1 MKKLITLAALLCSA
15 AMAQAEVTFTCTA
28 GKNYGAGEGI
38 DKLFDGNTGTKY
50 CQNAGSDC
58 YALVTASEPIFVWG
72 YEWTTA
78 NDNEQYGRLITEWL
92 LYGTNDEAV
101 AADPSAS
108 GWVTLSNLGENTWIQ
123 KKNFHTQRFFCDKGA
138 AGTAYKYFKVVISKG
153 GFVQMSEFKFL
164 YETDRVVDYNWKEGS
179 QENSAKACDGKP
191 NPKWEGG
198 NLAGNW
204 FTIESADGK
213 AHAIKEYSFT
223 TNDDGSWPNRAPK
236 EWRLEGS
243 NDNSSW
249 VTIDEMTGSD
259 PIANEN
265 FQTYTFTPANTT
277 DEFRYLKVSLISMKG
292 TGWTQIGEFH
302 VLATSSSS
310 DEEFYTGL
318 VNDAKAVEYNRGNL
332 SETDPWYLEYKTLF
346 DGIDATLASC
356 IAAGDYAVLIEQLDK
371 MKALVPLM
379 DKFQDN
385 PEFVALDGTSCW
397 GDGHYSQLLDGK
409 DGIDGRQSTKW
420 GGNFSGSVGQPEH
433 VQYVIF
439 RRNAALQPY
448 FYRLVTGGD
457 TKTQSG
463 RNWKSWKVYG
473 ANFASVSD
481 ATYANLSNW
490 TVLDSR
496 ENISA
501 QYLPNENCYPAA
513 FDFTEGVSQ
522 PYYYYMVAVTESNG
536 SQQQMNEM
544 YLCTQEEF
552 ESMRAPLVAYFDDF
566 DVTRPVESD
575 FEDELASFN
584 EKFAELKTT
593 ADAVKL
599 TLLYNECVALRT
611 QLEASMDYL
620 DFVGTTEVVDGVY
633 QIGTAEQLVTFSKA
647 VVGKADLKVALTADI
662 DLEESGMAPIGSND
676 YPFKGTFDGKCFAVK
691 NYTYENTDQN
701 NVGLF
706 GYINGATIQNVM
718 LVDAQVNGNAN
729 AAGLVG
735 NAQNGSVIQN
745 CAVLN
750 TYVEGR
756 DHVAAIAGNL
766 AGGSAVRN
774 NLSDADIYSRSYQA
788 GGMVGTVLS
797 GAIVEKNLFTGTV
810 KCNGGNASGLVSLI
824 DADDANPT
832 IKNNVV
838 AAVSVEGGATF
849 TLVNNSGGRAATYAN
864 NFILDTTV
872 YSTGAKSVSNEN
884 DQNGKQISLSEATK
898 ADFYYDPLGW
908 DMTNDWQYVARFVFP
923 VLAYMDAVV
932 PVEDI
937 TVTSAGYATYFTK
950 AELDFGQVEGVEA
963 YIPQLVN
970 DEYVHLEPITYVPA
984 GVGIVVKAAAGTYN
998 IPYSR
1003 IIAKDV
1009 PSDLK
1014 AAPAGFT
1021 ATGKEYILAKP
1032 EGEAVGFYKAEGVIA
1047 EGKGYIEL
1055 TGASDVKALFF
1066 EADDATG
1073 IEMADVQSSMV
1084 NAPVYNLA
1092 GQRLSKAQKGVNIIG
1107 GKKILK

>member
-1 MKKLITLAALLCSA
+1 MKKHLLTALALLALGWGNLQAQVGYTYDSA
-15 AMAQAEVTFTCTA
+15 SNGNFQKA
-28 GKNYGAGEGI
+28 
-38 DKLFDGNTGTKY
+38 FDGNTSTK
-50 CQNAGSDC
+50 
-58 YALVTASEPIFVWG
+58 F
-72 YEWTTA
+72 
-78 NDNEQYGRLITEWL
+78 
-92 LYGTNDEAV
+92 
-101 AADPSAS
+101 
-108 GWVTLSNLGENTWIQ
+108 
-123 KKNFHTQRFFCDKGA
+123 
-138 AGTAYKYFKVVISKG
+138 
-153 GFVQMSEFKFL
+153 
-164 YETDRVVDYNWKEGS
+164 EG
-179 QENSAKACDGKP
+179 N
-191 NPKWEGG
+191 

-204 FTIESADGK
+204 LIIKTADSQP
-213 AHAIKEYSFT
+213 HVVQSYAIT
-223 TNDDGSWPNRAPK
+223 THDDGSWPNRAPK
-236 EWRLEGS
+236 TWTLEGS
-243 NDNSSW
+243 NDKTNW
-249 VTIDEMTGSD
+249 TLIDEVTND
-259 PIANEN
+259 PIEN
-265 FQTYTFTPANTT
+265 KNYTTFTFSDHFNFNAYT
-277 DEFRYLKVSLISMKG
+277 YLRFTMLTMKG
-292 TGWTQIGEFH
+292 TGWTQIGEFA
-302 VLATSSSS
+302 VTDVPEADVDAFRAGKKADYQNRVSGLQ
-310 DEEFYTGL
+310 DEVPNFNTTLGAE
-318 VNDAKAVEYNRGNL
+318 
-332 SETDPWYLEYKTLF
+332 DPWTQEFSSIISSLGDLLNSITDYNYYPF
-346 DGIDATLASC
+346 AAPFATANN
-356 IAAGDYAVLIEQLDK
+356 
-371 MKALVPLM
+371 LVSM
-379 DKFQDN
+379 RDKFQG
-385 PEFVALDGTSCW
+385 VAEYFPLDGTGTW
-397 GDGHYSQLLDGK
+397 GDGHWSQLFDGK
-409 DGIDGRQSTKW
+409 DGREGRESTKW
-420 GGNFSGSVGQPEH
+420 GGDFSGNVGDANH

-439 RRNAALQPY
+439 RTKQAMQPF

-463 RNWKSWKVYG
+463 RNWKTWKVYG
-473 ANFASVSD
+473 ANFASLSD
-481 ATYANLSNW
+481 ATYANLANW

-496 ENISA
+496 ENISKE
-501 QYLPNENCYPAA
+501 YLPNENCYPAA

-633 QIGTAEQLVTFSKA
+633 QIGTAEQLVAFSKA
-647 VVGKADLKVALTADI
+647 VVGKADLKVVLTADI

-774 NLSDADIYSRSYQA
+774 NLSDADIYSRSFQA

-824 DADDANPT
+824 DADNANPT
-832 IKNNVV
+832 IRNNVV
-838 AAVSVEGGATF
+838 AAVSVEGGSTF
-849 TLVNNSGGRAATYAN
+849 TLVNAGGRAATFAN
-864 NFILDTTV
+864 NFILDSTV
-872 YSTGAKSVSNEN
+872 YSTGAKSVTNEN

-898 ADFYYDPLGW
+898 ADFYYNTLEW
-908 DMTNDWQYVARFVFP
+908 DMTNDWKYVARYVFP
-923 VLAYMDAVV
+923 VLSYMEAEV
-932 PVEDI
+932 PTEEV
-937 TVTSAGYATYFTK
+937 TVTDAGYATYFTG

-1073 IEMADVQSSMV
+1073 IKTLSDSPLKGEEI
-1084 NAPVYNLA
+1084 YNLA
-1092 GQRLSKAQKGVNIIG
+1092 GQRLGKAQKGVNIIG
-1107 GKKILK
+1107 GKKVIF